1 VSWLY
6 LLVAIIA
13 EVAATSALKASQG
26 FTNPAPSAVVALGY
40 GTAFYFL
47 SLSLD
52 SIPLGVAYAVWA
64 GAGIVLIALAGLIVY
79 GQKLDGFALLGI
91 GFILVGVL
99 VIHLLSDMAA

>member
-1 VSWLY
+1 MSWLY